1 MDEKELQRRKR
12 LSAVCGL
19 LCPSC
24 TVYIATQE
32 DPKRLENIARRNNLP
47 IEEWECQGCRAEK
60 RSHYCR
66 NLCTMEPCARAKG
79 IDFCIECD
87 EYPCQ
92 ELKKFQAEM
101 PHRLELWESQQRI
114 KEIGFEAWFEE
125 MIRHYSCPDCG
136 TINSAYDRVC
146 RSCGRD
152 PSCPYVERHGEEI
165 RRFFQK
171 EK

>member
-1 MDEKELQRRKR
+1 
-12 LSAVCGL
+12 
-19 LCPSC
+19 
-24 TVYIATQE
+24 
-32 DPKRLENIARRNNLP
+32 
-47 IEEWECQGCRAEK
+47 
-60 RSHYCR
+60 
-66 NLCTMEPCARAKG
+66 
-79 IDFCIECD
+79 
-87 EYPCQ
+87 
-92 ELKKFQAEM
+92 M